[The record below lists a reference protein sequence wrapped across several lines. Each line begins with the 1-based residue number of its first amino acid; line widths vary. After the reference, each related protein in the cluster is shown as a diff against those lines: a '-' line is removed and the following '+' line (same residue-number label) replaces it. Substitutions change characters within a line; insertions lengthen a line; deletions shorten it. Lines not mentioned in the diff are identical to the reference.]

1 MRIRAPCLSGNEACG
16 SVRTDQAAAQ
26 PCALRAVG
34 CWSSTALQQRCNI
47 GLEALLEE
55 VPSRYYRQG
64 VGVSSVS
71 IALVS
76 LDL

>member
-16 SVRTDQAAAQ
+16 PVRTDQAAAQ

-34 CWSSTALQQRCNI
+34 WSSTALQQRCNI

-64 VGVSSVS
+64 GGVSSVS